1 MRCPLDNILP
11 SSDAPPP
18 REPFPVL
25 IPVLTK
31 CEGGDQWMQHS
42 DTFRQYITIN
52 YTCIGNKLI
61 YYDYIELD

>member
-1 MRCPLDNILP
+1 MPSRQYPALP
-11 SSDAPPP
+11 GRTPAPS
-18 REPFPVL
+18 RFSL
-25 IPVLTK
+25 IPVLSK

-52 YTCIGNKLI
+52 YTCIGNELI